1 MASAL
6 VKVIPETYHGLC
18 TWNIMQNAVKNLGN
32 MLKDGSNLLKDIK
45 VCIYEYKED
54 MTFQLA

>member
-6 VKVIPETYHGLC
+6 VKVMPETYHGLC
-18 TWNIMQNAVKNLGN
+18 TWHIMQNAVKNLGN

-45 VCIYEYKED
+45 ACIYEYEEEI
-54 MTFQLA
+54 TF